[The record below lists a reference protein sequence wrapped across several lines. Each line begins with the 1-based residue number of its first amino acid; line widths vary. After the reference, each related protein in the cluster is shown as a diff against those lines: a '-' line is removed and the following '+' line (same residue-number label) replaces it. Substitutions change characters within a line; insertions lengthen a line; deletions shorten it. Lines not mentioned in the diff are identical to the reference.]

1 MKTKQT
7 SNFSNNIRKRFLF
20 SKIIFYRGQRMRR
33 PLIDVTC
40 VTIVKLPFFS
50 PLYLLRLKNEMLAI
64 CLEVA
69 REL

>member
-20 SKIIFYRGQRMRR
+20 SKIIFYRGQRTRR
-33 PLIDVTC
+33 LLIDVAC
-40 VTIVKLPFFS
+40 VAIVKLLFFS